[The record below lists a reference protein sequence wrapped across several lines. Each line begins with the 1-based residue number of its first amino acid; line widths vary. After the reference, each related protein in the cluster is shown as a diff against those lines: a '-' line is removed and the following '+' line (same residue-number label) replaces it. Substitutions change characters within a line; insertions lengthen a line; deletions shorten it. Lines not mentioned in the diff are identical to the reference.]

1 MVSSIEVLH
10 TASIYARQPILPRLL
25 PVSSTNTE
33 SIPNPQQ
40 AMPLCNPSG
49 QWGQSGPLSGPVDR
63 GAHTALQGPL
73 QTKFQGFSNAAIDV
87 TGRAIAA
94 FRHLIGDLNMGL
106 GH

>member
-10 TASIYARQPILPRLL
+10 TASIYARQPILPRSL
-25 PVSSTNTE
+25 PVSPTNTE

-40 AMPLCNPSG
+40 TMPLCNPSG
-49 QWGQSGPLSGPVDR
+49 HWGQSGPLSGPVDR

-73 QTKFQGFSNAAIDV
+73 RTKFQGFGNAAIDV

-94 FRHLIGDLNMGL
+94 LRNLVGDFDVGL
-106 GH
+106 R